1 MYTMEQWKTDGTLKV
16 RQGQMVSDEVVNE
29 LANCVP
35 PTTYSR
41 GLFQIGEP
49 YDHDEYGCALYGTF
63 ERKKYGWLF
72 LGNCRE
78 GEIIPR
84 MGICEKM
91 MLEYE
96 QNKQL

>member
-1 MYTMEQWKTDGTLKV
+1 MEQWKADGTLKV
-16 RQGQMVSDEVVNE
+16 RQGQMVSNDVIDE
-29 LANCVP
+29 LLGCVP
-35 PTTYSR
+35 PTTYSL
-41 GLFQIGEP
+41 GLFQVGEP
-49 YDHDEYGCALYGTF
+49 YDHDECGCALFGTYQ
-63 ERKKYGWLF
+63 RKKYGWLYV
-72 LGNCRE
+72 GNCRK